1 MGNQHKNKSFNIQ
14 DASKNNLLGE
24 KLAKARKD
32 QKIRQ
37 ATLIK
42 TLEDYGI
49 NMNTSSYSC
58 WERGIRTPNAYQL
71 LALCQALGID
81 DVMGYFLDGTIRE
94 SGMNLL
100 NDEGQALVKQY
111 IYLLNKS
118 GEYSCITTSDYEETG
133 NNENIIEFDLYLQ
146 AASAGTGQFLD
157 NDVHD
162 RISLPRS
169 IVPAGAE
176 FAVRISGD
184 SMEPAFYNEQLAFVK
199 RTVSLNTGDIGIFLL
214 DGESYIKKY
223 EEEMPKDDELEDYM
237 YSSGNVQKKPVLVS
251 LNNKYTPIH
260 VTQNNKFAIIGKVL
274 NRTGYD
280 YL

>member
-42 TLEDYGI
+42 QLEDYGI

-71 LALCQALGID
+71 LALCQALGIE

-111 IYLLNKS
+111 IHLLNKS
-118 GEYSCITTSDYEETG
+118 GEYSSLMESEPGESG
-133 NNENIIEFDLYLQ
+133 NAENIVEFDLYLQ

-162 RISLPRS
+162 RISLPRT
-169 IVPAGAE
+169 IVPAGTE
-176 FAVRISGD
+176 FALRISGD
-184 SMEPAFYNEQLAFVK
+184 SMEPAFYSNQLAFVK
-199 RTVSLNTGDIGIFLL
+199 RTVSLNPGDIGIFLL

-251 LNNKYTPIH
+251 LSSKYAPIH
-260 VTQNNKFAIIGKVL
+260 VTQNNKFSIVGKVL

-280 YL
+280 HV